1 MNWLP
6 PSPTPRFSIP
16 ALVWS
21 GCCAIAGIT
30 LIVFTYQNY
39 TRWGKTIPGSGD
51 ICAQLNHAREI
62 RQRHLSLQQEWQEK
76 SICME
81 LTEQQMAKLKEETS
95 QIKREIGKEE
105 RAWENLAKQL
115 DQQKTLLMQTQ
126 AEMQFAKSALRAAGV
141 SQKDIENYI
150 SRLEEQLQKNPR

>member
-1 MNWLP
+1 MNYSN

-16 ALVWS
+16 ALIWS
-21 GCCAIAGIT
+21 SCCAIAGIT

-39 TRWGKTIPGSGD
+39 TKWTKEIPGSGV
-51 ICAQLNHAREI
+51 ICAQLNHTREI
-62 RQRHLSLQQEWQEK
+62 HQRHLSILQEWTEK

-81 LTEQQMAKLKEETS
+81 LTEQQMAKLKEETD
-95 QIKREIGKEE
+95 QIKREIWKEE
-105 RAWENLAKQL
+105 RKWENLSKQL
-115 DQQKTLLMQTQ
+115 DQQKTVFLQAQ

-150 SRLEEQLQKNPR
+150 SRLEEQLQKNIR